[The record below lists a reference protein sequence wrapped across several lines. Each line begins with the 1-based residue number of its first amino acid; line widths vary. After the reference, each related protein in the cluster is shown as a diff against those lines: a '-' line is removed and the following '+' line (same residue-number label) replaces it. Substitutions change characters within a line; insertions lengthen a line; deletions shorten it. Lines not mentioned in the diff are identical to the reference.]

1 MNRID
6 LLALVE
12 CAFMAL
18 SLLSRLAA
26 SFVPPDEWGDPMLP
40 QPYPHKDNQ

>member
-12 CAFMAL
+12 FAFMAL
-18 SLLSRLAA
+18 SLLSRFAA

-40 QPYPHKDNQ
+40 QSDPEKDTP